1 MSDLPPR
8 PTRLAAEVLRDAWR
22 CYRRHLVPIVGLS
35 LVGAVERPVLQYYG
49 DVLPGWAVLLLEG
62 VVWGSRV
69 LLLVLVFRWSI
80 ASDHRLREVGI
91 GEAARRVGRYVRRY
105 PRALLL
111 QLGGLVAAVAVLDL
125 LPDLLIAPQVPPA
138 YQALYWSV
146 LLAVKN
152 PTVIAFAVVW
162 QLALLKQALV
172 RGAAEP
178 APAVAG

>member
-1 MSDLPPR
+1 MEQPA
-8 PTRLAAEVLRDAWR
+8 RLAAEVLGDAWR

-49 DVLPGWAVLLLEG
+49 DVLPGWAVLVLESA
-62 VVWGSRV
+62 VWGSRV
-69 LLLVLVFRWSI
+69 LLLVLLFRWSI
-80 ASDHRLREVGI
+80 ATDDRLRGVGI
-91 GEAARRVGRYVRRY
+91 GAGVRRVRRYARRY
-105 PRALLL
+105 PRPLLA
-111 QLGGLVAAVAVLDL
+111 QLAGLVAVVAVLDL
-125 LPDLLIAPQVPPA
+125 LPDLLIAPRVAPA

-162 QLALLKQALV
+162 ELALLKQALV

-178 APAVAG
+178 APTVAG